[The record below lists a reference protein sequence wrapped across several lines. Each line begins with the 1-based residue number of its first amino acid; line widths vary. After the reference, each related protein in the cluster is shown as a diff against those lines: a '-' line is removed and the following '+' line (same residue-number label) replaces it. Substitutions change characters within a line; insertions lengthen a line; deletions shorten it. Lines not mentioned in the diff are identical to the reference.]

1 MARRAQPLGLR
12 LAAGGA
18 ALAVALLVFGPLVA
32 VALRAEGASRLA
44 SADWAAVRFTLVQA
58 VLSALLSVGLAIPV
72 ARALSRRRVPGRRFL
87 VTALGAP
94 FLLPV
99 IVAVL
104 ALLTVFGWNGALNA
118 GLAAMGLPKFD
129 IYGLQGVLLAHVF
142 FNLPLATRMILSGWS
157 RVPAESFRLA
167 ASLDLDDRAVFR
179 VIELPM
185 LRQSLPGAFVLVF
198 LLCLTSF
205 AVVLTLGGGP
215 RATTI
220 ELAIYHAFR
229 FEFDLGRSALLATVQ
244 IVLGLG
250 AAVLAL
256 AVVQPEPGA
265 GLDTPVR
272 RWDGGGWRRGTDG
285 LALVLTAVFVGL
297 PLASVFLRGVGA
309 LPDLPVSVLWAT
321 LRSILVAL
329 AATGLTLALALPL
342 ALAIGGSGGGSR
354 GGRAARLAEVLG
366 SLSIAASPLVLGT
379 GLFLILNPVVD
390 PVALALPV
398 AALVNALMALPFA
411 LRALVPPARETH
423 LRFDRLSESLDLS
436 AWSRIRLVTL
446 PRLRQ
451 PLGFALGLAAAL
463 SAGDLGVV
471 TLFTDPA
478 QATLPLEMYRLMD
491 AYRTDQAAA
500 AALMLTTLAFA
511 LFGIFDRIGRDA
523 EA

>member
-18 ALAVALLVFGPLVA
+18 ALAVSLLVFGPLVA
-32 VALRAEGASRLA
+32 VALRAEGPSRLA
-44 SADWAAVRFTLVQA
+44 AADWAAVRFTLVQA

-72 ARALSRRRVPGRRFL
+72 ARALSRRRFPGRRFL

-118 GLAAMGLPKFD
+118 GLAAIGLPKFD

-265 GLDTPVR
+265 GLDTPVK

-321 LRSILVAL
+321 LRSTLVAL
-329 AATGLTLALALPL
+329 AATGLALALALPL
-342 ALAIGGSGGGSR
+342 ALAIGGSA

-366 SLSIAASPLVLGT
+366 SLSVAASPLVLGT

-390 PVALALPV
+390 PVALALPI

-411 LRALVPPARETH
+411 LRTLVPPARETH
-423 LRFDRLSESLDLS
+423 LRFDRLSESLDLP

-471 TLFTDPA
+471 TLFLDPA

-500 AALMLTTLAFA
+500 AALLLTTLAFA
-511 LFGIFDRIGRDA
+511 LFWIFDRSGRDA